1 MTLAIVSAKKDS
13 HAVPQ
18 LRHSRR
24 FWSPGVNPPLP
35 YELEQSMSSG

>member
-1 MTLAIVSAKKDS
+1 MTLAMVSAKKES

-18 LRHSRR
+18 LQDSRR
-24 FWSPGVNPPLP
+24 FWSPGVNSPLP